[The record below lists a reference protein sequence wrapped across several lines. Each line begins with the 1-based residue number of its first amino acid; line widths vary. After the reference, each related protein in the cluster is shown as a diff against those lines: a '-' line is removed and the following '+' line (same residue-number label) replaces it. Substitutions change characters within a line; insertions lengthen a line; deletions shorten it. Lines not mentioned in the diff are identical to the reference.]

1 MQWCADTKKV
11 GLENI
16 NLIQPSGLVEA
27 ALVCLNLWFCL
38 LLNIPL
44 HCHNIDKSDKNKW
57 QLLVGWISIDRKN
70 GNWEIFPKIFC
81 INLIRF
87 WKVESGVTSSHIL
100 RTSLPP
106 PSRHTTVYM

>member
-44 HCHNIDKSDKNKW
+44 HCHNIDKSDKKNDNCFLGESRLTERTAIGKFF
-57 QLLVGWISIDRKN
+57 RKY
-70 GNWEIFPKIFC
+70 
-81 INLIRF
+81 LA
-87 WKVESGVTSSHIL
+87 
-100 RTSLPP
+100 
-106 PSRHTTVYM
+106 